1 VTGVT
6 HENLAER
13 LAENKAAIDKLA
25 VEVAAMHGEFSS
37 MREMMETYTAIKR
50 GGKAVEWLS
59 KVIAACL
66 VIWAFVRGG
75 LQLLADMAKS

>member
-1 VTGVT
+1 MTGVT

>member
-13 LAENKAAIDKLA
+13 LAENKAAIDKLTA
-25 VEVAAMHGEFSS
+25 EVAAMHGEFSS